1 MKVLIVVES
10 YFGNTWEVAQ
20 TLAAALAPH
29 TATVVRTNEAPAA
42 IPPEVDL
49 LLVGAPTHDFS
60 MPSANTRKQAV
71 AKGGT
76 GEGSTGEGPGAR
88 EWIASLTPRDLPVHT
103 FDTSFEK
110 RLSGSA
116 ARAAARA
123 LTKRG
128 FPRSRRGPSFHVQG
142 RSGPLNPGEA
152 ERVKAWA
159 NGLVQESP

>member
-10 YFGNTWEVAQ
+10 YFGNTWEAAR

-29 TATVVRTNEAPAA
+29 TATVLRTTEAPRE

-60 MPSANTRKQAV
+60 LPSAGTRKQAV

-76 GEGSTGEGPGAR
+76 GEGPGVR
-88 EWIASLTPRDLPVHT
+88 EWIAALTPRDLPVHT

-123 LTKRG
+123 LGKRG
-128 FPRSRRGPSFHVQG
+128 FPRPQRGPSFHVRG

-159 NGLVQESP
+159 TELAKEVP